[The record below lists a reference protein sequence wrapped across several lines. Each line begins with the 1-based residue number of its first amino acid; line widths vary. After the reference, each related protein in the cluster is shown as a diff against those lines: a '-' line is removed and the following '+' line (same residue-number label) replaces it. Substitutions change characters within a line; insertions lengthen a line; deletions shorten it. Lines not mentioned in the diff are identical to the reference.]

1 MIQEETYAYL
11 LHPEICQY
19 LSGSINCQNIKRNGS
34 LLLVKIVDAV
44 KDTLEYKLGHDI
56 DNFRKTTLLVW
67 SHLYHER
74 FDSFFKFSNCVI
86 YSYIG
91 SLH

>member
-1 MIQEETYAYL
+1 MHVYYVQKIR
-11 LHPEICQY
+11 QY

-34 LLLVKIVDAV
+34 LSLIKIVDAYI
-44 KDTLEYKLGHDI
+44 DTVEYTLGHDI

-74 FDSFFKFSNCVI
+74 FDSFLKFSDCVI
-86 YSYIG
+86 YSYII